1 MAGHVHPRRD
11 DHDRYGV
18 PSRGGHDLGQA
29 ANVVA
34 LSLTEGIDKPLKS
47 PLMFRNA
54 DLVVLTKLDLLP
66 ISLESRSRRSPMRSR
81 G

>member
-1 MAGHVHPRRD
+1 
-11 DHDRYGV
+11 
-18 PSRGGHDLGQA
+18 
-29 ANVVA
+29 VA